1 MRVVQIGAGRMSV
14 YTMRYVIERGGELV
28 AAYCRNPGHIGK
40 DISEIMHWGE
50 KRNVVVQDIRDMAR
64 TLKDAH
70 ADIAIITTRSILSEL
85 EEVFTMRRK
94 RRQCRDYWRGCVFP
108 VELQSRTD
116 GKAGSDRKGAQ
127 LHVLRLRLS
136 GRLMGQHDQSAVRN
150 CGFHQNDP
158 RQEQL

>member
-85 EEVFTMRRK
+85 EEVFTI
-94 RRQCRDYWRGCVFP
+94 
-108 VELQSRTD
+108 
-116 GKAGSDRKGAQ
+116 
-127 LHVLRLRLS
+127 
-136 GRLMGQHDQSAVRN
+136 
-150 CGFHQNDP
+150 CGETASMP
-158 RQEQL
+158 